1 MKYLL
6 IKSYRKS
13 KRKYQLP
20 LYLNN
25 YNLKAFGMLSYYLF
39 PPIGGF
45 FLFFLFAL
53 ALIGVNVECSR
64 LVFIMG
70 YNVLEL

>member
-1 MKYLL
+1 
-6 IKSYRKS
+6 
-13 KRKYQLP
+13 
-20 LYLNN
+20 
-25 YNLKAFGMLSYYLF
+25 MLSYYLF